1 MTNDTMWDERYNT
14 DGYFY
19 GTEPNDFLKSVAGM
33 IPPESSV
40 LCIADGEGRNGVYL
54 AELGHRVTSVDV
66 SAVGLRKAEQ
76 LAAGKGV
83 QIETVQAD
91 LATHDLGTGCVDAV
105 VSIFCHLPPEPR
117 AQAYRRVAKAL
128 KPGGLLILE
137 AYTPEQ
143 LKFGTGGPPVPE
155 MMLTADLLRDLLPDL
170 TFERCEELER
180 KVVEGRGHS
189 GQSAVVQAI
198 GRWVG

>member
-1 MTNDTMWDERYNT
+1 MNDMTWDERYGT
-14 DGYFY
+14 DDYLY
-19 GTEPNDFLKSVAGM
+19 GTEPNDFLKSVADM
-33 IPPESSV
+33 IPPKSSV
-40 LCIADGEGRNGVYL
+40 LCLADGEGRNGVYL

-76 LAAGKGV
+76 LAASKGV
-83 QIETVQAD
+83 QIETVKAD
-91 LATHDLGTGCVDAV
+91 LAEHDLGVGCVDAV

-117 AQAYRRVAKAL
+117 VLAYGRVAKAL

-155 MMLTADLLRDLLPDL
+155 LTLTADLVRELLPDL
-170 TFERCEELER
+170 AFERCEELER
-180 KVVEGRGHS
+180 DVIEGRGHT
-189 GQSAVVQAI
+189 GQASVVQAI
-198 GRWVG
+198 GRRVE